1 MIPWQI
7 QPQSPLVFLGPRPG
21 AMLAAVTLLVHVMS
35 SAGVDLGISQLQRSS
50 SLCHGGLLLICR
62 TRGVSTNAM
71 SLFTLW
77 ELLTIASIDLAN
89 ARPGNLL
96 KILGF

>member
-1 MIPWQI
+1 MG
-7 QPQSPLVFLGPRPG
+7 VFLGPRPG
-21 AMLAAVTLLVHVMS
+21 KTPLAAVTLLVHVMS
-35 SAGVDLGISQLQRSS
+35 STGVDLGISQLPTIQQP
-50 SLCHGGLLLICR
+50 LEGLLLICR